1 MFSMPSLF
9 NNYCQSFTENLD
21 LFESP
26 EELKFNFFDEID
38 KIIKKYWSQLKIIK
52 LEQKFS
58 IKRKFAFK
66 PFTKELFKN
75 ILNNLSRNEVAGS
88 DIPLNLIKEFTF
100 YSFVPWTLCQWRFSE
115 KRIHDLLKLS
125 NIVPCPANMPT
136 SNQRCFNVVN
146 KRWNNVDPRLEMKQ
160 NLTSDFQRCRTL
172 KQRWWLTL
180 KQRWNNV
187 DTTLSQCCFK
197 VASS

>member
-9 NNYCQSFTENLD
+9 INYCQSFTENLD

-26 EELKFNFFDEID
+26 EELKFNLFDEID
-38 KIIKKYWSQLKIIK
+38 KIIKKYWSHLKIIK

-125 NIVPCPANMPT
+125 NIVPSPANMPT

-160 NLTSDFQRCRTL
+160 NLTSNFQRCTTL

>member
-26 EELKFNFFDEID
+26 EELKLNFFDEID

-125 NIVPCPANMPT
+125 NIVPSPANMPT

-160 NLTSDFQRCRTL
+160 NLTSDFQRCTTL

>member
-26 EELKFNFFDEID
+26 EELKLNFFDEID

-75 ILNNLSRNEVAGS
+75 ILKNLSRNEVAGG

-100 YSFVPWTLCQWRFSE
+100 YSFVP
-115 KRIHDLLKLS
+115 
-125 NIVPCPANMPT
+125 
-136 SNQRCFNVVN
+136 
-146 KRWNNVDPRLEMKQ
+146 
-160 NLTSDFQRCRTL
+160 
-172 KQRWWLTL
+172 
-180 KQRWNNV
+180 
-187 DTTLSQCCFK
+187 
-197 VASS
+197 

>member
-160 NLTSDFQRCRTL
+160 NLTSDFQRCTTL

>member
-75 ILNNLSRNEVAGS
+75 ILKNLSRNEVAGG

-125 NIVPCPANMPT
+125 NIVPSPANMPT

-146 KRWNNVDPRLEMKQ
+146 KRWNNVNPRLEMKQ
-160 NLTSDFQRCRTL
+160 NLTSDFQRCTTL

>member
-26 EELKFNFFDEID
+26 EDLKFNFFDEID

-160 NLTSDFQRCRTL
+160 NLTSDFQRCTTL

>member
-38 KIIKKYWSQLKIIK
+38 KIIKKYWSHLKIIK

-75 ILNNLSRNEVAGS
+75 ILKNLSRNEVAGG

-100 YSFVPWTLCQWRFSE
+100 YSFVPWTLLQWRFSE

-125 NIVPCPANMPT
+125 NIVPSPANMPT

-160 NLTSDFQRCRTL
+160 NLTSDFQRCTTL

>member
-125 NIVPCPANMPT
+125 NIVPSPANMPT

-160 NLTSDFQRCRTL
+160 NLTSDFQRCTTL

>member
-66 PFTKELFKN
+66 QFTKELFKN

-125 NIVPCPANMPT
+125 NIVPSPANMPT

-160 NLTSDFQRCRTL
+160 NLTSDFQRCTTL

>member
-125 NIVPCPANMPT
+125 NIVSSPANMPT

-160 NLTSDFQRCRTL
+160 NLTSDFERCTTL

>member
-26 EELKFNFFDEID
+26 EELKLNFFDEID

-88 DIPLNLIKEFTF
+88 NIPLNLIKEFTF

-125 NIVPCPANMPT
+125 NIVPSPANMPT

-160 NLTSDFQRCRTL
+160 NLTSDFQRCTTL
-172 KQRWWLTL
+172 KQRWWLML

>member
-88 DIPLNLIKEFTF
+88 NIPLNLIKEFTF
-100 YSFVPWTLCQWRFSE
+100 YSFVP
-115 KRIHDLLKLS
+115 
-125 NIVPCPANMPT
+125 
-136 SNQRCFNVVN
+136 
-146 KRWNNVDPRLEMKQ
+146 
-160 NLTSDFQRCRTL
+160 
-172 KQRWWLTL
+172 
-180 KQRWNNV
+180 
-187 DTTLSQCCFK
+187 
-197 VASS
+197 

>member
-125 NIVPCPANMPT
+125 SIVPSPANMPT

-160 NLTSDFQRCRTL
+160 NLTSDFQRCTTL

>member
-115 KRIHDLLKLS
+115 KRIHNLLKLS
-125 NIVPCPANMPT
+125 NIVPSPANMPT

-160 NLTSDFQRCRTL
+160 NLTSDFQRCTTL

>member
-125 NIVPCPANMPT
+125 NIVPSPANMPT

-160 NLTSDFQRCRTL
+160 NLTSDFERCTTL

>member
-125 NIVPCPANMPT
+125 NIVPSPANMPT

>member
-52 LEQKFS
+52 LEQKFY

-100 YSFVPWTLCQWRFSE
+100 YSFVP
-115 KRIHDLLKLS
+115 
-125 NIVPCPANMPT
+125 
-136 SNQRCFNVVN
+136 
-146 KRWNNVDPRLEMKQ
+146 
-160 NLTSDFQRCRTL
+160 
-172 KQRWWLTL
+172 
-180 KQRWNNV
+180 
-187 DTTLSQCCFK
+187 
-197 VASS
+197 